1 MLLSIWEGV
10 QAQTN
15 PEQKGELTASS
26 NGIRLS
32 ISDLS
37 PPTARILPT
46 IYHHRYNLSLYDAQY
61 KGQERIP
68 IPQNVIESVLDA
80 LRQFLETCQD
90 FDVPHDRIRIVA
102 TEATRT
108 AINCADF
115 LDQIHSILG
124 FKVEML
130 AKEEEGR

>member
-1 MLLSIWEGV
+1 M
-10 QAQTN
+10 N
-15 PEQKGELTASS
+15 RKGELTRFS

-46 IYHHRYNLSLYDAQY
+46 IYQDRCDVSLYDAQY
-61 KGQERIP
+61 KGQDKIP
-68 IPQNVIESVLDA
+68 IPQSVIENVLDA
-80 LRQFLETCQD
+80 LRQFKETCQD

-108 AINCADF
+108 AINSADF
-115 LDQIHSILG
+115 LDQIYSNLG
-124 FKVEML
+124 IKVEML